1 MVCLM
6 NFLIITTLIFY
17 LLSTAGYI
25 IYLFLQKDRLYKAGY
40 YLLAIGFL
48 CHAVLVCAESFISGH
63 IPVHNLRGTLLVAG
77 LTIAG
82 VFIVFQYKFKLKIL
96 GVYVAPLTA
105 SVIFIAS
112 QLPDT
117 PMQQIN
123 NVFNSVW
130 LISHI
135 VAIFIGEASFALAC
149 GIGIIYLVQERSI
162 KNKTQGFFFRR
173 LPSLELIDNTG
184 YRCIIIGFIVL
195 SVGLITGFVYAKFV
209 WGRFW
214 SWDPKEIWSM
224 ITWLLYAALLHGRIS
239 TGWRGRKAAIMSI
252 VGFAVLLFT
261 FFGVNFLM
269 EGHHGGFTR
278 F

>member
-1 MVCLM
+1 M
-6 NFLIITTLIFY
+6 NFLVITTLIFY

-25 IYLFLQKDRLYKAGY
+25 VYLFLQKDRLFRAGY

-48 CHAVLVCAESFISGH
+48 CHAVLVCAESLIAGH

-82 VFIVFQYKFKLKIL
+82 VFLVFQYKFKLKIL

-105 SVIFIAS
+105 AVLFIAS
-112 QLPDT
+112 RLPDT

-123 NVFNSVW
+123 NVFNSLW

-149 GIGIIYLVQERSI
+149 GIGVFYLVQEHAI

-184 YRCIIIGFIVL
+184 YRCIIIGFTVL
-195 SVGLITGFVYAKFV
+195 SVGLVTGFVYAEFV

-252 VGFAVLLFT
+252 IGFLVLLFT

-269 EGHHGGFTR
+269 EGHHGEFTR

>member
-1 MVCLM
+1 M

-25 IYLFLQKDRLYKAGY
+25 VYLFLQKDRLYKAGY
-40 YLLAIGFL
+40 CLLAIGFL
-48 CHAVLVCAESFISGH
+48 CHALLVCDESFISGH
-63 IPVHNLRGTLLVAG
+63 IPVHNLRETLLMAG
-77 LTIAG
+77 LAITG
-82 VFIVFQYKFKLKIL
+82 VFLVFQYKFKLKIL

-135 VAIFIGEASFALAC
+135 VAIFTGEASFALAC
-149 GIGIIYLVQERSI
+149 GIGIIYLIQERSI

-173 LPSLELIDNTG
+173 LPSLELIDNIG

-239 TGWRGRKAAIMSI
+239 TEWRGRKAAIMSI
-252 VGFAVLLFT
+252 IGFIVLLFT

-269 EGHHGGFTR
+269 EGHHGAFTK